1 MHYVYLNGLAGHIK
15 NEKIDKL
22 NYGRYLLGKVNYALS
37 LEPSNLEY
45 KNFKI
50 FLMQELFPNY
60 KRRLKHLRLENMET
74 LKEVEVLKLP
84 NDYIGAI
91 NDIKDEPKAFKGI
104 PFVWGPNSCHENTVL
119 FDDLLRQQKNDAELT
134 FGIIEGMVV
143 TINEIAY
150 GHFWN
155 YVRQG
160 KETAYYDVTR
170 DCFQNPQIR
179 AIDRRYYPIRELT
192 AEELIENRAKGD
204 KPFIEITNKYVEE
217 YYKTHPAQFG
227 KYCEWRKILDGDSQK

>member
-84 NDYIGAI
+84 DDCINAV
-91 NDIKDEPKAFKGI
+91 NDIKNVPKTFKGI
-104 PFVWGPNSCHENTVL
+104 PFVWGENSCHQNTVL
-119 FDDLLRQQKNDAELT
+119 FDDFLRQQKNATGLT
-134 FGIIEGMVV
+134 FGITEGVV
-143 TINEIAY
+143 ITINEFAY
-150 GHFWN
+150 THIWN

-160 KETAYYDVTR
+160 KKTAYYDVTR

-192 AEELIENRAKGD
+192 AEELIENRANGG
-204 KPFIEITNKYVEE
+204 KPFGEKANKYFEE
-217 YYKTHPAQFG
+217 YYKTHPGQYE
-227 KYCEWRKILDGDSQK
+227 KYCELWRKLNGNSQK